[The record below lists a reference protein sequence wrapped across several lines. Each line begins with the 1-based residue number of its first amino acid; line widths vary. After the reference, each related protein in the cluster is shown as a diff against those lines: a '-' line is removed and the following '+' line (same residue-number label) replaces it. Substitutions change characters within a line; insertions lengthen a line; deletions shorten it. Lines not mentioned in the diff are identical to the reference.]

1 MGEGFEK
8 SFVPL
13 YVGRE
18 RVKHCQN
25 HPYTVNE
32 WPLIVQGK
40 SRWELPRS
48 MKDLT
53 EKYHSWKAG
62 KTLNSGRNWLGIM
75 FEALLHMAQRPGH

>member
-40 SRWELPRS
+40 SR
-48 MKDLT
+48 
-53 EKYHSWKAG
+53 
-62 KTLNSGRNWLGIM
+62 
-75 FEALLHMAQRPGH
+75 